1 MLKTVRTRRS
11 LARAKVAV
19 KRKPVVPTT
28 AERNAV
34 FDAIKTNLKNFVGG
48 VMSDEFFD
56 INLSTKSILKMA
68 DDAIAAYEKAKK

>member
-1 MLKTVRTRRS
+1 MLKTVRTRRA

-19 KRKPVVPTT
+19 KRKPVAPTV

-34 FDAIKTNLKNFVGG
+34 FDSIQANLKNLEDV
-48 VMSDEFFD
+48 
-56 INLSTKSILKMA
+56 LSTKSILRIA